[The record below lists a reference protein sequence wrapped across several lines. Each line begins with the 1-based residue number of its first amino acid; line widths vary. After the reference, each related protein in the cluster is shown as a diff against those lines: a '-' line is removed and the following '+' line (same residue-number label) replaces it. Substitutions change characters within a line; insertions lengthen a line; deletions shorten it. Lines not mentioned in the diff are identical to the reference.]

1 MSQSPSKRR
10 KLSPEVGAPP
20 STPSR
25 IPGPRGTERATTP
38 VRNTPGIGLSASP
51 SKRGAGVS
59 RPAAQVVEGDVGSR
73 TTEGAEVPGIIGQAA
88 QTAEVEATTPRRT
101 RRTPGGGMTSA
112 PRRRSQSPQK
122 QDPKPSTSTAMTDEQ
137 NPFQKKGLRRSPIP
151 TTGPAGG
158 TDEQNSFQKKGGLR
172 RSPIPSAGAAEVV
185 PQTDETQEA
194 PVVARPTT
202 PTPQSTTPLSNPPA
216 RVVTTEGMDP
226 FKKGG
231 LRRSDIA
238 SPEPAAPSVPTEP
251 TEPTD
256 PFKKSGLR
264 RSDIASPAPAAPA
277 APTAT
282 VAPVAPV
289 ATTEPTDPFK
299 KGGLRRS
306 DIASPAPTA
315 PVAPPTESTESTNP
329 FKKSGLRRSDVASPI
344 HLGRAD
350 NTPAA
355 PTEPTEPTNPFKK
368 SGLRRSDVASPAPV
382 APTETTDPFKK
393 GGLRRSN
400 VAPPAPANNT
410 PAEDAPT
417 EETPTENT
425 RTERAATEET
435 LLNTQSTAPLNPPVQ
450 EPVPEPQPQPQPEPQ
465 AELEP
470 EPELPPTP
478 TQLGIPDP
486 VVTAEPTGIHNTP
499 SKRPKR
505 PRSTT
510 LKSSPLKPRDPPP
523 TQPVPATVTATA
535 SASKSAPPPSAF
547 PLKPKTKPTTTTTT
561 TTTTTS
567 EPPSKRRKPS
577 PPPSR
582 NLLPPDPHAAKKRR
596 RAALLAE
603 VAQLEADLSLAEAE
617 NARIRRHHEAG
628 RRDVPAPKNEDAI
641 LDLLLRAARP
651 RAPLAEEGPRK
662 KSVMMSVGAFLPF
675 AKKRRAVVSKEVVK
689 QGELPSYGPVEVE
702 DPMAY
707 LSVFSPLGFTSTTTI
722 LASVGES
729 GAVLQRRDVVAKA
742 PGGLF
747 HARVGV
753 VVDTASLAVVGVDVD
768 GLDGNAEP
776 EIGRWMRE
784 RAGEGVLG
792 RDVNAVF
799 YGMGQWVEGAAKRA
813 RFWCQIG
820 EEFRGGGGKGKEKRR
835 KGKGRE
841 GEEELDEAVGAGK
854 WTAKDLLPH
863 MRRTALV
870 LPVEDVEV
878 TVEWRIALDWTGEA
892 EHVISASA
900 RVPRSWHE
908 QDERRSLTRVPE
920 MFRKL
925 VESRGPVVAVR
936 TVVAGLLG

>member
-1 MSQSPSKRR
+1 MSQSPSKQR
-10 KLSPEVGAPP
+10 KLSPEVGAP

-25 IPGPRGTERATTP
+25 IPAPRGTGRATTP
-38 VRNTPGIGLSASP
+38 VRNTPGGGPSASP
-51 SKRGAGVS
+51 SKAGASVS
-59 RPAAQVVEGDVGSR
+59 RPPAQVVEGDVGSQAE
-73 TTEGAEVPGIIGQAA
+73 EGVEVPGIIGQAG
-88 QTAEVEATTPRRT
+88 QTGEVEATTPRGT
-101 RRTPGGGMTSA
+101 RRTPRGGMTFA

-122 QDPKPSTSTAMTDEQ
+122 QDPKTSTPAGGNNEQ
-137 NPFQKKGLRRSPIP
+137 NPFQKKGLKRSPIS
-151 TTGPAGG
+151 TADTAGG
-158 TDEQNSFQKKGGLR
+158 TDEQYPFQKKGGLR
-172 RSPIPSAGAAEVV
+172 RSPIPETGAAEVV
-185 PQTDETQEA
+185 PQMGKTQEG

-202 PTPQSTTPLSNPPA
+202 QSTTPQSIPPA
-216 RVVTTEGMDP
+216 PAVTAEIVDP

-231 LRRSDIA
+231 LRRSDVA
-238 SPEPAAPSVPTEP
+238 SPAPAVPAVPIEP

-277 APTAT
+277 ATVAT

-289 ATTEPTDPFK
+289 APTEPTDPFK

-306 DIASPAPTA
+306 GIASPAPAA
-315 PVAPPTESTESTNP
+315 PAASTAPPTEPTKPTNP
-329 FKKSGLRRSDVASPI
+329 FKKSGLRRSDVASP
-344 HLGRAD
+344 AAVVA
-350 NTPAA
+350 AA

-382 APTETTDPFKK
+382 APTEPADPFKK

-400 VAPPAPANNT
+400 VAPTAPTNNT
-410 PAEDAPT
+410 PAENAPT

-425 RTERAATEET
+425 RTERAVTEET
-435 LLNTQSTAPLNPPVQ
+435 HPNTQSTAPLNAPVQ
-450 EPVPEPQPQPQPEPQ
+450 ESAPEPQPQPQSQPEPQ
-465 AELEP
+465 VELEP

-486 VVTAEPTGIHNTP
+486 VVTTEPTGIHNTP

-510 LKSSPLKPRDPPP
+510 LKSSPLKPRDPLP
-523 TQPVPATVTATA
+523 TQPVPATVAATA
-535 SASKSAPPPSAF
+535 SSSASAPPLSAF
-547 PLKPKTKPTTTTTT
+547 PLKNKTKPTTTTTT
-561 TTTTTS
+561 ATS
-567 EPPSKRRKPS
+567 EPPPKRRKSS

-603 VAQLEADLSLAEAE
+603 VAQLEADLVLAEAE

-641 LDLLLRAARP
+641 FDLLLRATRP
-651 RAPLAEEGPRK
+651 RVAGGGEERPRK
-662 KSVMMSVGAFLPF
+662 KSVMINVGAFLPF
-675 AKKRRAVVSKEVVK
+675 AKKRRPVVSKEVVVK
-689 QGELPSYGPVEVE
+689 EGGLPSYGPVEVE

-742 PGGLF
+742 RGGLF

-776 EIGRWMRE
+776 EIGGWMRE
-784 RAGEGVLG
+784 RAGEGMLG

-820 EEFRGGGGKGKEKRR
+820 EEFGCGGGKGKMKEKEKRS

-841 GEEELDEAVGAGK
+841 GEDVELDEGVGAGK

-892 EHVISASA
+892 EHAISASA
-900 RVPRSWHE
+900 RVPRGWHE
-908 QDERRSLTRVPE
+908 QDERRSLTRLPE

>member
-10 KLSPEVGAPP
+10 KLSPEAGAP

-38 VRNTPGIGLSASP
+38 VRNTPGRGPSASP
-51 SKRGAGVS
+51 SKRAASVS
-59 RPAAQVVEGDVGSR
+59 RPAAQALEGDVGSQA
-73 TTEGAEVPGIIGQAA
+73 TKGAEVPGIIGQAA
-88 QTAEVEATTPRRT
+88 QTGEVEATTPRRT
-101 RRTPGGGMTSA
+101 KRTPRGGMTSA

-122 QDPKPSTSTAMTDEQ
+122 QDPKPSTTAGTSDEQ
-137 NPFQKKGLRRSPIP
+137 NPFQKKGLRRSPIA
-151 TTGPAGG
+151 TTGPAEGG
-158 TDEQNSFQKKGGLR
+158 DEQNPFLKKGGLR
-172 RSPIPSAGAAEVV
+172 RSPIPTTGAAEVV
-185 PQTDETQEA
+185 PQTGETQVPE
-194 PVVARPTT
+194 VARPTT
-202 PTPQSTTPLSNPPA
+202 PTHQSTTPKSNPPA
-216 RVVTTEGMDP
+216 TVVTTEVVDP

-231 LRRSDIA
+231 LRRSDVA
-238 SPEPAAPSVPTEP
+238 SPTPAAVTAPIEP

-277 APTAT
+277 ASTAT
-282 VAPVAPV
+282 VAPIAPV
-289 ATTEPTDPFK
+289 APTEPTDQFK

-306 DIASPAPTA
+306 DIASPVPAASTA
-315 PVAPPTESTESTNP
+315 PELFTESTEPTNP

-355 PTEPTEPTNPFKK
+355 LTEPTEPTNPFKK
-368 SGLRRSDVASPAPV
+368 SGLRRSDVAPPAPV
-382 APTETTDPFKK
+382 AATEPTDPFKK

-400 VAPPAPANNT
+400 VTPPAPADNT
-410 PAEDAPT
+410 PAEKAPT
-417 EETPTENT
+417 EETPAENT
-425 RTERAATEET
+425 PTERAVTEET
-435 LLNTQSTAPLNPPVQ
+435 LPNTQSTAPLNPPVQ
-450 EPVPEPQPQPQPEPQ
+450 EAAPEQQPRPRPPSQSQE
-465 AELEP
+465 ELEP

-486 VVTAEPTGIHNTP
+486 VLET
-499 SKRPKR
+499 
-505 PRSTT
+505 
-510 LKSSPLKPRDPPP
+510 D
-523 TQPVPATVTATA
+523 
-535 SASKSAPPPSAF
+535 
-547 PLKPKTKPTTTTTT
+547 
-561 TTTTTS
+561 
-567 EPPSKRRKPS
+567 
-577 PPPSR
+577 
-582 NLLPPDPHAAKKRR
+582 
-596 RAALLAE
+596 LA
-603 VAQLEADLSLAEAE
+603 LAEAE

-628 RRDVPAPKNEDAI
+628 RREVPAPKNEDAI
-641 LDLLLRAARP
+641 FDLLLRAARP
-651 RAPLAEEGPRK
+651 RVPVGEEERPRK
-662 KSVMMSVGAFLPF
+662 KGVMMNVGAFLPF
-675 AKKRRAVVSKEVVK
+675 AKKRRAVVSKEVVVK
-689 QGELPSYGPVEVE
+689 EGELPSYGPVEVE

-722 LASVGES
+722 LPSVGES
-729 GAVLQRRDVVAKA
+729 GLVLQRRDVVAKA

-753 VVDTASLAVVGVDVD
+753 VVDTASLAVVAVDVD

-792 RDVNAVF
+792 RD
-799 YGMGQWVEGAAKRA
+799 
-813 RFWCQIG
+813 
-820 EEFRGGGGKGKEKRR
+820 
-835 KGKGRE
+835 
-841 GEEELDEAVGAGK
+841 

-892 EHVISASA
+892 EHAISASA

-936 TVVAGLLG
+936 TVVAGLLA